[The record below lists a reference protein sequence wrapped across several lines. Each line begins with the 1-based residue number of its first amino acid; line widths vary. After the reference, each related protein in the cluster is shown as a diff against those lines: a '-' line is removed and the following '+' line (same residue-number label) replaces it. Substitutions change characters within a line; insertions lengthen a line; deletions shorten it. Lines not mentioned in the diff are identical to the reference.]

1 MWVRMLRGGMRAAP
15 VTLLLAHEVVD
26 KWRHLAGPPNAIPL
40 AHLHASFHEE
50 ILSYGADAVAL
61 LQTDAVAAAAA
72 CALDASSEAGAAAM
86 QRALGAGG
94 TGSGRAVVSG
104 STYGVMHRRLLRD
117 AKGDSATAD
126 DEEAPPSPRQG
137 IMRFFA

>member
-1 MWVRMLRGGMRAAP
+1 MGAHAAREHARSTQGFSP
-15 VTLLLAHEVVD
+15 LAHEVD
-26 KWRHLAGPPNAIPL
+26 ISLHRAGPPNAIPL

-61 LQTDAVAAAAA
+61 LQTDAAAAAAA
-72 CALDASSEAGAAAM
+72 CALDASSEAAAAAM
-86 QRALGAGG
+86 QRAFGAGG
-94 TGSGRAVVSG
+94 AGGSRAVVSG
-104 STYGVMHRRLLRD
+104 STYGVMHRRIVRD
-117 AKGDSATAD
+117 AKGDGDAA